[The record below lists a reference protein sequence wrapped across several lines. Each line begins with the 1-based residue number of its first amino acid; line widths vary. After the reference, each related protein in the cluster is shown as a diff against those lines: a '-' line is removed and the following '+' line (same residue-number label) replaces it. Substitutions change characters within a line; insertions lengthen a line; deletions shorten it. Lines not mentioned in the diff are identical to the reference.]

1 MRGPTTASA
10 YRGSAPPA
18 RTPPRAHPGEA
29 RHGNCPSAA
38 HCRHGA
44 RPRVLLRPPG
54 PIRLRSLP
62 IAPLV
67 VDRRKQPH
75 RLQHASHIPRPT
87 LPYPSPTSPALP
99 ATAAPAR
106 RAALGTRPH
115 PLLRRCQVI
124 TASMC
129 SFASDEIVK
138 AALSQS
144 RPRKD
149 VDRTFSDSNR
159 SGSPAQP
166 TSARAEPPGVSPP
179 VQALVRSSGC
189 TDTQLAGLSCRPV
202 RHYGVWT
209 GPILATSHR
218 GASA

>member
-1 MRGPTTASA
+1 MPTDDPADPRHITATHYPGGAMRGPATASA

-54 PIRLRSLP
+54 RIRLRSLP

-75 RLQHASHIPRPT
+75 RPRHALHTLLPT
-87 LPYPSPTSPALP
+87 LPYPSPTSPAPP
-99 ATAAPAR
+99 AMGVPVW

-115 PLLRRCQVI
+115 PRPRRRQVVAVL
-124 TASMC
+124 TC

-149 VDRTFSDSNR
+149 VDRTFSVSNR
-159 SGSPAQP
+159 SGSPVQP
-166 TSARAEPPGVSPP
+166 TSARAEPLGVSP
-179 VQALVRSSGC
+179 LFK
-189 TDTQLAGLSCRPV
+189 LL
-202 RHYGVWT
+202 
-209 GPILATSHR
+209 
-218 GASA
+218 